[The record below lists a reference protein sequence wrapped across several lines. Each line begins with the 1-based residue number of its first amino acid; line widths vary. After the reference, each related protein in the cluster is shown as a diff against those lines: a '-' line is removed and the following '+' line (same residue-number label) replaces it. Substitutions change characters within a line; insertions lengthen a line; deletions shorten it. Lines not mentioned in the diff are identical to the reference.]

1 MNDILINIII
11 IVFGGFIMYHV
22 LSSNKEYF
30 DCDINMNDLEKC
42 FKRTQKQNSLKIKEA
57 KTTQKSVAKIL
68 ADVKKMASKHEEKI
82 ISNRKGVIGLQQNG
96 EKPEEK
102 KDPKK
107 PW

>member
-30 DCDINMNDLEKC
+30 DCDINVNDLEAC
-42 FKRTQKQNSLKIKEA
+42 FKRTQKQNSLKLKEA

-68 ADVKKMASKHEEKI
+68 TDVKKMAEKQEGKI
-82 ISNRKGVIGLQQNG
+82 VTNRQGVIGLQENK
-96 EKPEEK
+96 E
-102 KDPKK
+102 
-107 PW
+107 

>member
-11 IVFGGFIMYHV
+11 IIFGGLIMYHV

-30 DCDINMNDLEKC
+30 DCDINVNDLETC

-68 ADVKKMASKHEEKI
+68 ADVKKMAEKNEGKI
-82 ISNRKGVIGLQQNG
+82 ISNRKGVIGLQENK
-96 EKPEEK
+96 E
-102 KDPKK
+102 
-107 PW
+107 